1 MESRETR
8 WNILL
13 SLETRPKEGS
23 RSVSE
28 ELAVKSK
35 ACLRA
40 RPWRAPY
47 CRPAPWMT
55 STTIWWVQR
64 RLNIDLWFFHIGA
77 RCLSCESPLSVL
89 KVEEATVVMEDDSP
103 DEPAIPPEP
112 QRNLL
117 AWSITIPYIDF
128 YDDDIKKE
136 RILVFSIHV
145 ERNDKKNG
153 EQAERKNK
161 PWPGSS
167 CTDEPEDVCRK
178 ITFNEV
184 LFAQSRHLFV
194 I

>member
-1 MESRETR
+1 MDSRETR

-13 SLETRPKEGS
+13 SLETRPNEGS

-35 ACLRA
+35 VCSRA

-47 CRPAPWMT
+47 CRPVPWPT
-55 STTIWWVQR
+55 STKIRWVQQHFNTDR
-64 RLNIDLWFFHIGA
+64 GFFHINA

-103 DEPAIPPEP
+103 DEPAITPEP

-117 AWSITIPYIDF
+117 AWSIIIPYIDF

-153 EQAERKNK
+153 ERAERKNK
-161 PWPGSS
+161 P
-167 CTDEPEDVCRK
+167 
-178 ITFNEV
+178 
-184 LFAQSRHLFV
+184 
-194 I
+194 

>member
-1 MESRETR
+1 M
-8 WNILL
+8 
-13 SLETRPKEGS
+13 
-23 RSVSE
+23 
-28 ELAVKSK
+28 
-35 ACLRA
+35 
-40 RPWRAPY
+40 
-47 CRPAPWMT
+47 
-55 STTIWWVQR
+55 
-64 RLNIDLWFFHIGA
+64 
-77 RCLSCESPLSVL
+77 
-89 KVEEATVVMEDDSP
+89 MEDDSP

-153 EQAERKNK
+153 EQAERK
-161 PWPGSS
+161 
-167 CTDEPEDVCRK
+167 DEPEDVCRK